1 MVKTFFKGFK
11 DEDGFF
17 YLNYFQDLTDDFFT
31 GLSIRRKNSK
41 SSYIFRTAIPS

>member
-17 YLNYFQDLTDDFFT
+17 YLNYFQDLTD
-31 GLSIRRKNSK
+31 GLL
-41 SSYIFRTAIPS
+41 Y